1 MDICE
6 HSANCRFYNKSLPV
20 MPENTEALIT
30 EYCNGNS
37 LRCARSMVF
46 DSMSVD
52 SVTDDLMP
60 GDKAAAYG
68 ILAGT

>member
-1 MDICE
+1 
-6 HSANCRFYNKSLPV
+6 
-20 MPENTEALIT
+20 MPENTEALIA

-68 ILAGT
+68 ILAGI